1 MPSHSLFFDVLRRP
15 PSPLSCLYVQW
26 VPCVRAAA
34 SSPTRPRQSFR
45 VRSSFALTLACAG
58 HYLCSRPLG
67 SPRRPCNRQQR
78 PPMLVHLP
86 STTAAAFINRQFLM
100 SPLPPLMAFKAPSS
114 WRLYPSPAC
123 LYKPTHQPCAARHP
137 LRWLNCTW
145 CWCAVPC
152 LARSPSLCRVQPRPM
167 LAACNPLG
175 LLNRAWCCRSRCS
188 CSSLRT
194 LPTAAHAPRRVHAW
208 PAQPPLADRLFVAV
222 LRASDP
228 VLCPLLVSPF
238 IRICTCVLKP
248 WRRQSRCLAPSPIH
262 HAMLELP
269 PLRCVDLTRRAL
281 WHQESQRCTSLPRQ
295 RRRNSY
301 RRRLLRSARAG
312 SR

>member
-1 MPSHSLFFDVLRRP
+1 MCYVGHPLLSLVSMSSGSRASGQLLLLPRGHANHFVCALRSLWRSHAPATTCAPVLSAPR
-15 PSPLSCLYVQW
+15 VA
-26 VPCVRAAA
+26 RAIA
-34 SSPTRPRQSFR
+34 SSGR
-45 VRSSFALTLACAG
+45 
-58 HYLCSRPLG
+58 LCS
-67 SPRRPCNRQQR
+67 
-78 PPMLVHLP
+78 
-86 STTAAAFINRQFLM
+86 FI
-100 SPLPPLMAFKAPSS
+100 SPPLLLQPSLTDS
-114 WRLYPSPAC
+114 FSCRRYLHWWPSRHLQAGASIPP
-123 LYKPTHQPCAARHP
+123 LLVYISPTHQPCAARHP

-194 LPTAAHAPRRVHAW
+194 LPAAAHAPRRVHAW